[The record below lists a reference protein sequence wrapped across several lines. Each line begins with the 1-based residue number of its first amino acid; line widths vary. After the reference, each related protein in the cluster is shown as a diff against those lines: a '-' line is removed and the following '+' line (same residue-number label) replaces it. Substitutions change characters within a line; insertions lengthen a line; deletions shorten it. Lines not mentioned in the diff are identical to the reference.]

1 MYTTISLCNIIEI
14 WVLIKSSHFVMFHLN
29 SIRTDKPISIYCSI
43 WRHVLIG
50 LEATFCLCDVHKGG
64 YIWYMSFRSSHFVI
78 IPLNR
83 IRTDKP
89 ISIYCLIRR
98 HVLIVLEETFCH
110 FCRNVF
116 HFLFIL
122 YYHIDS
128 QKTNPNSLRHDKWR
142 N

>member
-1 MYTTISLCNIIEI
+1 MFGGGYHWNKSFR
-14 WVLIKSSHFVMFHLN
+14 SSHFVIFHDK
-29 SIRTDKPISIYCSI
+29 IRTDKPISICCSI
-43 WRHVLIG
+43 WKHALIG
-50 LEATFCLCDVHKGG
+50 LDVTFCLCDVHKGG
-64 YIWYMSFRSSHFVI
+64 YNWNMSFRSSHFVI
-78 IPLNR
+78 IPLNK

-110 FCRNVF
+110 CRNVF

-128 QKTNPNSLRHDKWR
+128 HRDEPQQSKTRQMA
-142 N
+142 